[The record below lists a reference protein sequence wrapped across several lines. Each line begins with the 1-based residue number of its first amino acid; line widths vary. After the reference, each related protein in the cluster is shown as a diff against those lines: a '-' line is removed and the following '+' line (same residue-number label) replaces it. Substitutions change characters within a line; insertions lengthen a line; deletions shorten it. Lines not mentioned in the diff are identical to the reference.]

1 MRTIF
6 TVAALAAAS
15 VAASLSGASSVRAE
29 ITYPWCA
36 QYSDEAGARNCGFS
50 TWDQCRAAISGN
62 GGYCI
67 ENPMYQPRYQRP
79 VRGQYR

>member
-1 MRTIF
+1 MRIL
-6 TVAALAAAS
+6 LAATAIAMLG
-15 VAASLSGASSVRAE
+15 VLLGGAPSRAE
-29 ITYPWCA
+29 ILYPWCA
-36 QYSDEAGARNCGFS
+36 QYGGGDRGGRNCGFS
-50 TWDQCRAAISGN
+50 TYEQCRAAISGN